1 MRKNNRGGYEM
12 KKLKP
17 IIVAVLVIALCCL
30 FTGCDAFVGLFGR
43 GPAVGDVP
51 EADLSN
57 LPEIEG
63 IDFAYEIEYFN
74 STALNTFTLKVGDS
88 HTPTAAVW
96 AGAEDSCY
104 SSDESVVFVA
114 KNGNVFAKGRGTAYV
129 LIKGST
135 KMFEVYKY
143 IVK

>member
-1 MRKNNRGGYEM
+1 M
-12 KKLKP
+12 KKFVSILTLTA
-17 IIVAVLVIALCCL
+17 ILLSMCI
-30 FTGCDAFVGLFGR
+30 FTGCEEQIVGSIGR
-43 GPAVGDVP
+43 GNFGDNSSVP

-74 STALNTFTLKVGDS
+74 STMLNTFTLKVGDS
-88 HTPTAAVW
+88 HTPSAAIW
-96 AGAEDSCY
+96 ADASSDGHCY

-114 KNGNVFAKGRGTAYV
+114 RNGNVFAKGKGTAYV
-129 LIKGST
+129 VIKGT
-135 KMFEVYKY
+135 FDRMYEVYKY

>member
-1 MRKNNRGGYEM
+1 MFSGCAQ
-12 KKLKP
+12 
-17 IIVAVLVIALCCL
+17 IVGI
-30 FTGCDAFVGLFGR
+30 FGR
-43 GPAVGDVP
+43 GNFGDNSDVP
-51 EADLSN
+51 EAELSN
-57 LPEIEG
+57 LPYIEG

-74 STALNTFTLKVGDS
+74 STLFNTFTLEVGDS

-96 AGAEDSCY
+96 AGDDDSCY

-129 LIKGST
+129 IIKGVGS
-135 KMFEVYKY
+135 MFEIYKY